1 MGQDTKQEEPL
12 QFAKLVLKVLYSP
25 MKAFEEIGKKPS
37 IKGPILIL
45 LITLPLFVS
54 IQYSSSSKFFLEA
67 PTPENDL
74 WTEEPHNSHS
84 FLWSSEDE
92 ILFDN
97 NDCVWGN
104 YSVSTSSFN
113 SSQIWM
119 HLTEIGSIDCSEGEH
134 SRLSFAI
141 KVANEGELMA
151 AVLRLFSGNSDDGG
165 FELDILPLL
174 GTIVG
179 VWVNVTL
186 DLATDSWT
194 KTETTSSWTNITG
207 IGFQLIWLDWGN
219 LTVKVDKLF
228 FGKFVSSSASY
239 GVDLQLLSIVFSVI
253 DFLLEWLILSG
264 VVLLILRSFS
274 NWTGVFKDLFHYI
287 GYVYSASIVYW
298 GAIALISLF
307 LPPLYIPAYIIL
319 QEHTSIYQ
327 AGWGASISYLTV
339 CMLLYYGWATILCA
353 VSLKK
358 LVEMSWGK
366 AILAGFGAFVM
377 GVLFSSLLLSAFF

>member
-1 MGQDTKQEEPL
+1 MGQDTKQEESL
-12 QFAKLVLKVLYSP
+12 QFVKSVFKVLYSP

-37 IKGPILIL
+37 VKGPILIL
-45 LITLPLFVS
+45 LLTLPLFIS
-54 IQYSSSSKFFLEA
+54 IQYSSTSKFFLEA
-67 PTPENDL
+67 PTPKNDL
-74 WTEEPHNSHS
+74 WTEEPHNSQS

-92 ILFDN
+92 VLFDN
-97 NDCVWGN
+97 NDRIWGN

-113 SSQIWM
+113 TSQIWM
-119 HLTEIGSIDCSEGEH
+119 HLTEIGSINCSKDEN

-141 KVANEGELMA
+141 KVANEGEPMS
-151 AVLRLFSGNSDDGG
+151 AVIQLFSGNSDDGG

-174 GTIVG
+174 GTIAG

-194 KTETTSSWTNITG
+194 KTETTSWTNITG

-239 GVDLQLLSIVFSVI
+239 SVDLQLLSVMFSVI

-274 NWTGVFKDLFHYI
+274 NWTGAFKDLFHYI

-307 LPPLYIPAYIIL
+307 LPPLYIPANITL
-319 QEHTSIYQ
+319 QEHANIYQ
-327 AGWGASISYLTV
+327 TGWGTSISYLTT

-353 VSLKK
+353 ISLKK
-358 LVEMSWGK
+358 LVEISWNK
-366 AILAGFGAFVM
+366 AILTGFGAFMM
-377 GVLFSSLLLSAFF
+377 GVLFSSFLLSAFF